1 MSTYIIRL
9 KDGSWQR
16 YESRHKNRDAVVKEI
31 LTRCPDADYIEAMQ
45 QVATPNVTV
54 KFNKLRPD
62 AVKPIK
68 AHPTDAGY
76 DLTAT
81 SRVVDNLGNVVY
93 GFGLAFEIPVGYVG
107 LLCPRSSI
115 CDTDLTMTG
124 SIGIIDCDYRG
135 EVTMK
140 FRPTP
145 ILQAESRRGADLGFA
160 YLKDAPTL
168 YQLRERIGQLI
179 IIPIPSISFIE
190 SDTLSETDRGTGG
203 YGSSGK

>member
-31 LTRCPDADYIEAMQ
+31 LTRYPDADYIEQEQKTIA
-45 QVATPNVTV
+45 PNVTV
-54 KFNKLRPD
+54 KFKKLRPD
-62 AVKPIK
+62 AVEPIK
-68 AHPTDAGY
+68 AHPTDAGF

-115 CDTDLTMTG
+115 CDPDLTMTG

-140 FRPTP
+140 FRPAP

-168 YQLRERIGQLI
+168 YQPGERIGQLI

>member
-1 MSTYIIRL
+1 MTYIIRL

-16 YESRHKNRDAVVKEI
+16 YESRHKNRDSVVKEI
-31 LTRCPDADYIEAMQ
+31 LTRFPDADYIEAMQ
-45 QVATPNVTV
+45 QAATPNVVV
-54 KFNKLRPD
+54 KFKKLRPD
-62 AVKPIK
+62 AAAPVK

-81 SRVVDNLGNVVY
+81 SRVVDKLGNVVY
-93 GFGLAFEIPVGYVG
+93 GFGLAFEIPAGYVG

-115 CDTDLTMTG
+115 CNTDLTMMG
-124 SIGIIDCDYRG
+124 SIGVIDCDYRG

-140 FRPTP
+140 FRPAP

-160 YLKDAPTL
+160 YLKDAPIL
-168 YQLRERIGQLI
+168 YQPGERTGQLI